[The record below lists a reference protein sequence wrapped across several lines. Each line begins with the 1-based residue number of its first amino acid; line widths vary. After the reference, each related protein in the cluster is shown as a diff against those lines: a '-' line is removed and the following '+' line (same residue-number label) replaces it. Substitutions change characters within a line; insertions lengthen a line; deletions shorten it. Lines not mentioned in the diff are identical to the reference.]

1 MLRSRRITAL
11 AVGWLMLLAGL
22 APFSGADSP
31 SPDPA
36 PQERATVGGL
46 PTGRQVMDWVDQ
58 RDDGDNG
65 ISDLKMTLI
74 DKRGKERVRM
84 MRNMTKDRGK
94 DTLALIFFVSPADVK
109 NTGFLNFDYDDADRD
124 DDQWLYL
131 PALKKTKRIAGGDKS
146 GSFMGSDFSYAD
158 MSSPPLDRYSFT
170 LMGEAEVKDVPVWQI
185 ESIPNEKESKETG
198 YTKSIT
204 FVRQDNHVP
213 IRSVTWL
220 KKGKRLK
227 YMNVDK
233 LELIDGIWVPT
244 EITMTTR
251 KGKKILHKTRLE
263 VSNVKFN
270 QPLEEDMFSIR
281 RLEKGL

>member
-1 MLRSRRITAL
+1 MPDRRKITAL
-11 AVGWLMLLAGL
+11 ASITLLLLA
-22 APFSGADSP
+22 AATASSNPGAP
-31 SPDPA
+31 SPDLSS
-36 PQERATVGGL
+36 QKEL
-46 PTGRQVMDWVDQ
+46 PTGRQVMDWVDE
-58 RDDGDNG
+58 RDDGDN
-65 ISDLKMTLI
+65 SVSQLKMILI
-74 DKRGKERVRM
+74 DKRGKKRVRT
-84 MRNMTKDRGK
+84 MRNITKDRGK

-170 LMGEAEVKDVPVWQI
+170 LMGETEVKDVPVWQI

-198 YTKSIT
+198 YTKSVN
-204 FVRQDNHVP
+204 FVRQDNHVL
-213 IRSVTWL
+213 IRSVIWL

-244 EITMTTR
+244 AITMSTR
-251 KGKKILHKTRLE
+251 KGKKVLHKTRLE

-270 QPLEEDMFSIR
+270 QPLDEDVFSIR